1 MPQIETMCRNAH
13 AVLWNLIG
21 NDLNGE
27 PMVSDTPVPIK
38 VKWNWTRRDVVDPNG
53 AVIAI
58 DADVIV
64 DRVIA
69 VGSEMWYGKM
79 KDMPGTAHVPE
90 SGVCVVKVF
99 SEVADINGRNFFRK
113 VLLQRK
119 GDSLNQG

>member
-1 MPQIETMCRNAH
+1 MPQIETMCRNQH
-13 AVLWNLIG
+13 AVLWPLIG
-21 NDLNGE
+21 NDINGE
-27 PMVSDTPVPIK
+27 PMVSDTPVPLM
-38 VKWNWTRRDVVDPNG
+38 VKWNWVRRDVVDPQG

-99 SEVADINGRNFFRK
+99 SEVGDIFGRNYFRK
-113 VLLQRK
+113 VSLQRK
-119 GDSLNQG
+119 SDRLGQG